1 MPGTLTKT
9 LIIRFS
15 SVGDIVLSTP
25 LIRSLRR
32 QMPQGQIDYLVRADY
47 ADLLRGNP
55 SLSRVIEY
63 PREGTL
69 ADVQRLRTTIDATGY
84 DCILDIHGSLRSR
97 LLCRGLRNVVRI
109 HKRVIPRFLLVH
121 FKKDLYTFFGGSP
134 PVTERYFEP
143 LIPWNITDNGE
154 GTELFPSPEARARAD
169 AVLLPLR
176 ERKLGDLIGVCPS
189 ARHCTKMWPAERF
202 AESAATLGA
211 QYSAGIVLFGSS
223 NERDRCTAI
232 ASQMTSLAPGVPVLN
247 AAGMLSLSETAA
259 AMDHC
264 RIILTNDSGL
274 MHIAAARKRK
284 LVAIFGSTAQ
294 QFGFYPPADGGIV
307 IEEHELECRP
317 CTPIG
322 RASCPRGHLRCLL
335 DIPSARV
342 VSAASVLMNA

>member
-32 QMPQGQIDYLVRADY
+32 AMPQGQIDYLVRANY

-55 SLSRVIEY
+55 HLSAVIEF
-63 PREGTL
+63 PAAGTL
-69 ADVQRLRTTIDATGY
+69 ADIQRLRTAIRATGY
-84 DCILDIHGSLRSR
+84 DAVLDIHGSLRSR
-97 LLCRGLRNVVRI
+97 LLCRGLRNVMRI
-109 HKRVIPRFLLVH
+109 HKRVVPRFLLVH
-121 FKKDLYTFFGGSP
+121 FKKDLYAFFGGSP

-143 LIPWNITDNGE
+143 LIPWDITDDGE
-154 GTELFPSPEARARAD
+154 GTELFPSPEARAHAE

-176 ERKLGDLIGVCPS
+176 EQGTKTPVGVCPS
-189 ARHCTKMWPAERF
+189 ARHFTKMWPAERF
-202 AESAATLGA
+202 AQSAATLGA

-223 NERDRCTAI
+223 GERDRCTAI
-232 ASQMTSLAPGVPVLN
+232 ARLITSLAPGVPVLN

-294 QFGFYPPADGGIV
+294 QFGFYPPADRGIV
-307 IEEHELECRP
+307 IEEHGLDCRP

-322 RASCPRGHLRCLL
+322 RSSCPRGHFRCLL
-335 DIPSARV
+335 DIPPARV
-342 VSAASVLMNA
+342 VAAASVLMNA